1 MLSRFF
7 LMLSGILILVFL
19 AVSLETAE
27 AKRFGGGRS
36 FGSKPSMSQSVAPPA
51 SGIKQQ
57 AAGQQAQA
65 AAMPRQGMFGGMG
78 GMLGGLLAG
87 GLIGSMLFG
96 GMGGLGGGFLDILL
110 IAGLV
115 YLAYKFLSRRRAASS
130 QSGMRGQQPAAA
142 TAAAGGNVHQYQERP
157 SPNGMGWDA
166 LSSAPAGGMAA
177 GSASQAVSS
186 RPPLPE
192 GFDEN
197 EFLEGAKVAYSRL
210 NTAWDSRDLNDIERF
225 ATQAFMD
232 EIRAQAKEDPTP
244 SRTEILLVN
253 ANLTEVHTE
262 GEEQMATVYF
272 DVVLRE
278 DPSQTASTDV
288 REMWHFVRNKDGSG
302 QWRLDGIQQVN

>member
-1 MLSRFF
+1 MLSRIF
-7 LMLSGILILVFL
+7 LALSGILILVFL

-51 SGIKQQ
+51 AGIKQPG
-57 AAGQQAQA
+57 AAAQA
-65 AAMPRQGMFGGMG
+65 PGMQRQGMFGGMG

-96 GMGGLGGGFLDILL
+96 GMGGLGGGFLDIIL
-110 IAGLV
+110 IGGLV
-115 YLAYKFLSRRRAASS
+115 YLAFKFLSRRRAASS
-130 QSGMRGQQPAAA
+130 QSGMRGQQPATA
-142 TAAAGGNVHQYQERP
+142 TATAGGNVHQYQERP

-166 LSSAPAGGMAA
+166 LSSAPAGAALA
-177 GSASQAVSS
+177 GSPSHAVSS

-197 EFLEGAKVAYSRL
+197 EFLEGAKVAYTRL
-210 NTAWDSRDLNDIERF
+210 NTAWDSRDLSDIERF
-225 ATQAFMD
+225 ATQTFMN
-232 EIRAQAKEDPTP
+232 EIRAQAQEDPTP

-253 ANLTEVHTE
+253 ASLTEVRTE
-262 GEEQMATVYF
+262 GDEQMATVYF

-278 DPSQTASTDV
+278 DPSQPSPTDV
-288 REMWHFVRNKDGSG
+288 REMWHFIRNKDGSG
-302 QWRLDGIQQVN
+302 QWRLDGIQQVS